1 LRRFAVIVVAILAIL
16 ALPLFVHAQQ
26 ANEVAHGAEKVSHE
40 QAHPNEE
47 HGGPHE
53 EPKFLGLP
61 FWIWKLL
68 NMFLFFGFLAYLLGG
83 PVKRAFSDR
92 TEAIRSTA
100 EAARERRVKADQM
113 AADIQAR
120 LSRIEGE
127 VKAIHDRAQSEG
139 ERQKQ
144 ELMAAAE
151 AEAKKLIA
159 NAQSEV
165 DNRLRH
171 ARAELTEYAGQL
183 AAQRAEQIL
192 REKITDADREKLFKE
207 SLAEVEGARS

>member
-1 LRRFAVIVVAILAIL
+1 VKRFLILIAIL

-40 QAHPNEE
+40 QAHPGEE

-61 FWIWKLL
+61 AWIWKLV
-68 NMFLFFGFLAYLLGG
+68 NMLLFLGLLGWLLGG
-83 PVKRAFSDR
+83 PVKKAFADR
-92 TEAIRSTA
+92 TAAIQRSAA
-100 EAARERRVKADQM
+100 EARERREKADQM
-113 AADIQAR
+113 ARDIQER

-127 VKAIHDRAQSEG
+127 VAAIHERAQSEG

-144 ELMAAAE
+144 ELIAAAQ
-151 AEAKKLIA
+151 AEAQKIIA

-165 DNRLRH
+165 ENRLRS
-171 ARAELTEYAGQL
+171 ARTELTDYAGQL

-192 REKITDADREKLFKE
+192 REKITPEDQKKLFQE
-207 SLAEVEGARS
+207 SLAAVEGAQS

>member
-1 LRRFAVIVVAILAIL
+1 VRRLLALIAIL
-16 ALPLFVHAQQ
+16 ALPLFLYAQQ
-26 ANEVAHGAEKVSHE
+26 ANEVAHGAEKASHE

-61 FWIWKLL
+61 FWTWKLL
-68 NMFLFFGFLAYLLGG
+68 NMFLFLGFLAYLLGG
-83 PVKRAFSDR
+83 PIKRAFADR
-92 TEAIRSTA
+92 TGAIRKTA
-100 EAARERRVKADQM
+100 DDARERRTKADQM

-120 LSRIEGE
+120 LARLDAELQAIRD
-127 VKAIHDRAQSEG
+127 KAQTDG
-139 ERQKQ
+139 ERQKR

-165 DNRLRH
+165 DNRLRQ
-171 ARAELTEYAGQL
+171 ARTELTDYAGEL

-192 REKITDADREKLFKE
+192 REKITDADRQKLFQE
-207 SLAEVEGARS
+207 SLAEVEAVRS